1 MSDSRTIDPALKANA
16 RPRFGIGPRLFLA
29 FGAAALMTVI
39 ASGIAWVVFGGIGGA
54 LTQVTGKGVP
64 AIANALRLSE
74 EASALA
80 AAAPELGH
88 AENEAARLRSAAS
101 LRDRLAALGKLI
113 ATIEAVGG
121 SGEEIEGIQ
130 HAREAIAAGIDAL
143 DESVE
148 RRLELAGKRAILT
161 RDVTALHQA
170 FIATVV
176 PMVDDT
182 NFDLAMA
189 GGTVSTDSG
198 KALQALMDNTGAMVQ
213 AILDTLATGDLM
225 TALLSEAIH
234 ADRSTKLDDLERR
247 FTEAAADLD
256 KRLGALSDTVL
267 AERLH
272 FLIGGLQALGAGP
285 NNTFEVGR
293 RASGRAITAPTSA
306 EVPAGDS
313 VDAAKTIATAHD
325 GFRSGLK
332 PLVDEMNAR
341 LKRSTDNAAQKS
353 QAAIDR
359 LLNDGVDSIRR
370 VLEIHADGNLVAGLL
385 LAGLDAGD
393 AASIEPLV
401 DRFGSVAAHLRSN
414 ADALVRFAEAEQKNA
429 TGGAMAGLDRE
440 KVKLLHEQVEKLLG
454 SGEGDGGAFKL
465 RRLELQAGDASQNS
479 LSANRKLAA
488 QLSAQ
493 VESLVAANQQEIDN
507 LSGRVDTA
515 IAGGDRLLLFIAFG
529 SLLAAAL
536 IAWLYA
542 GRNLTRRLRRLARS
556 MNELAAGN
564 LTVEVPTGG
573 SDEIS
578 AMAEAMRVFKENAIE
593 RRRLR
598 EEQAEAERKVAA
610 ERTAS
615 ESARQEAARKA
626 GDAQREAEARAI
638 AEKRAAM
645 LKLADELEAS
655 VMSIV
660 DRLAQASSEMH
671 LTAKTLRATAQETSQ
686 TTTMVAAASEQAS
699 ANVQTVASAAEELF
713 TSIGEI
719 GRQVGESTKIANRAV
734 DEAKRT
740 NVTVE
745 GLAEAAQKIGEVVD
759 LINDIAGQT
768 NLLALNAT
776 IEAARAGEAGKG
788 FAVVASEVKAL
799 ANQTAKATEEIANQV
814 GAIQH
819 ATGDAVAAIR
829 TIDDTITQM
838 NAIATSIA
846 TSIEEQGAATQEIAR
861 NVQQAAT
868 GTSDVSTNIVEVT
881 RGAGETGQAAEHV
894 LHSADALSQQS
905 DKLSRQVRNVLA
917 EIRAM

>member
-1 MSDSRTIDPALKANA
+1 MSDNSATDRTVKADA
-16 RPRFGIGPRLFLA
+16 GQRFGIGPRLFMA

-39 ASGIAWVVFGGIGGA
+39 ASGIAWMVFGGIGGA
-54 LTQVTGKGVP
+54 LTEVTGKGVP
-64 AIANALRLSE
+64 AIANALRLSQ

-88 AENEAARLRSAAS
+88 AENETARLRSATS

-121 SGEEIEGIQ
+121 GGGEIEGIKR
-130 HAREAIAAGIDAL
+130 AREAIAAGLDAL
-143 DESVE
+143 DESVK
-148 RRLELAGKRAILT
+148 RRLELADKRAILT
-161 RDVTALHQA
+161 RDVTARHQA

-189 GGTVSTDSG
+189 GGTVTADSG
-198 KALQALMDNTGAMVQ
+198 KALQVLTDDSGAMVQ

-225 TALLSEAIH
+225 AALLSEATH
-234 ADRSTKLDDLERR
+234 ADRSAKLDELEKR
-247 FTEAAADLD
+247 FADGAADLD

-267 AERLH
+267 GERLH
-272 FLIGGLQALGAGP
+272 FLIGGLEALGSGP
-285 NNTFEVGR
+285 NDVFKAQHGGTGQATSPT
-293 RASGRAITAPTSA
+293 ASKEAPAPDNEDTAKI
-306 EVPAGDS
+306 V
-313 VDAAKTIATAHD
+313 ATAHD
-325 GFRSGLK
+325 GFRAGLK
-332 PLVDEMNAR
+332 PLVDEMNQR
-341 LKRSTDNAAQKS
+341 LKRSTDSAAQKS

-359 LLNDGVDSIRR
+359 LLNDGVESIRR
-370 VLEIHADGNLVAGLL
+370 VLEIHADGNMVAGLL

-429 TGGAMAGLDRE
+429 AGPIAGLDRE
-440 KVKLLHEQVEKLLG
+440 KVKLLHDEVETLLG
-454 SGEGDGGAFKL
+454 SGEGDHGAFQL
-465 RRLELQAGDASQNS
+465 RRSELQAADAAQAS
-479 LSANRKLAA
+479 LSANRELAA
-488 QLSAQ
+488 RLSTQ
-493 VESLVAANQQEIDN
+493 VESLVAANQREIDG
-507 LSGRVDTA
+507 LSGQASAA
-515 IAGGDRLLLFIAFG
+515 IAGGDRVLLFIAFG

-556 MNELAAGN
+556 MNELATGN
-564 LTVEVPTGG
+564 LAVEVPTGG

-593 RRRLR
+593 RLRLR
-598 EEQAEAERKVAA
+598 EEQAEAERTVAA

-615 ESARQEAARKA
+615 EAARLEAERKA
-626 GDAQREAEARAI
+626 IEARREAEIQAI

-660 DRLAQASSEMH
+660 DRLAQASNEMH

-713 TSIGEI
+713 SSIGEI
-719 GRQVGESTKIANRAV
+719 GRQVGESTKIASRAV

-740 NVTVE
+740 NVTVK
-745 GLAEAAQKIGEVVD
+745 GLSDAAQKIGEVVD

-881 RGAGETGQAAEHV
+881 RGAGETGQAAEQV

-905 DKLSRQVRNVLA
+905 ENLSRQVRNVLA